1 MSNVRSTSHEK
12 CDPSFINS
20 HSNKGLGSSKSNY
33 EKMTISYMKKRNGK
47 CVSTLSNFSKE
58 ELEKLVEKYS

>member
-12 CDPSFINS
+12 CDTSFITK
-20 HSNKGLGSSKSNY
+20 HSNKGLGTSKSSY
-33 EKMTISYMKKRNGK
+33 EKMTTSYMKKRNGK